1 MALSVNL
8 NKQVESGLVPRSE
21 GKLMAQ
27 PLSCLSYLSCFV
39 SKYDTYDRYDR
50 VQSGDKQ

>member
-1 MALSVNL
+1 MALSVSL
-8 NKQVESGLVPRSE
+8 NKQIESELVIRST

-39 SKYDTYDRYDR
+39 SKYDTYNRHDR
-50 VQSGDKQ
+50 VQSGGKQ